1 MSVVTEEKP
10 GVNASKEEKA
20 RIKHGRLYNWFETEM
35 RRQQANRFQMALDED
50 YYDSIQWRPDEI
62 AELKDRGQQ
71 PTVYNEIK
79 PTIDWLIGV
88 ERRTRVDFEVMA
100 RDDDEGA
107 DEDAKCKT
115 KLLKYI
121 ADVNRVEFERSAAAD
136 DCFKAGLGWLEIGI
150 SPDPEDEP
158 IYSRFESW
166 RNILYDSLGTRDD
179 LEDSRYLFRF
189 RTLDLDIA
197 IAYFPDKEREL
208 RASAVHQDKEQF
220 LEYFNGKRLDS
231 SSDYEGTTDKYNMYD
246 YSAWEH
252 NDRERVTLIE
262 AWYKEPTKET
272 TGKGVSAIDRTRMLM
287 QCTIMTAKYIINDS
301 PSPYK
306 HNRFPFVPYWCY
318 RRKKDNAPYSVIRPV
333 RSPQDALNKRMSKA
347 IHVISTNQVIAEA
360 DAFDDNVMTAEEAR
374 DELQAPDAFVLLAK
388 GGLEKL
394 KTHRENDVA
403 QGHLQM
409 AQADREIIRNASGV
423 TSENLGRDTN
433 ATSGI
438 AIQRKSEQGSQQTA
452 EIFDNM
458 LFSRQMEGEIKLSL
472 IEQYYNEAKT
482 FSITGERKKREYV
495 RINQKDPV
503 TGQLL
508 NDMTARK
515 AMFVIGENAWKQTL
529 QQAAFESLMQ
539 LLTQLAPTAPQ
550 VVTALLDTVFELAD
564 LPNKKLVIQRIR
576 QITGMTDPDEPPTP
590 EQQQAQQQQQALQQA
605 QIEAQMAQ
613 AKADIVKAN
622 AQGEQIDADRLKKTI
637 EAVYVAMQASQT
649 IAQVPGV
656 TPVADELLKS
666 VGFRDQNPGMPQA
679 PEMVPL
685 PVDQP
690 TQALPPAPLQADGAA
705 TGIETMTPT
714 DNIQGAG

>member
-1 MSVVTEEKP
+1 MSVVTDEKP
-10 GVNASKEEKA
+10 SASASKEEKA
-20 RIKHGRLYNWFETEM
+20 RIKHGRLYNWFEMEM
-35 RRQQANRFQMALDED
+35 RRQQTNRFQMALDED
-50 YYDSIQWRPDEI
+50 YYDSMQWRPDEI
-62 AELKDRGQQ
+62 AALKERGQQ

-88 ERRTRVDFEVMA
+88 ERRTRVDFDVMA
-100 RDDDEGA
+100 RDDGDGA

-121 ADVNRVEFERSAAAD
+121 ADVNRVEFERSSAAD
-136 DCFKAGLGWLEIGI
+136 DCFKAGLGWLEVGI

-158 IYSRFESW
+158 IYSRHESW
-166 RNILYDSLGTRDD
+166 RNILYDSLGARRD

-189 RTLDLDIA
+189 RTIDLDVA

-208 RASAVHQDKEQF
+208 RASSAQQDREQF

-231 SSDYEGTTDKYNMYD
+231 TSDYEGSTGKYDMYD
-246 YSAWEH
+246 YAAWEH

-272 TGKGVSAIDRTRMLM
+272 TGKGTSAFDRTRMLM
-287 QCTIMTAKYIINDS
+287 QCTIMTSKYIIHDGL
-301 PSPYK
+301 SPYK

-318 RRKKDNAPYSVIRPV
+318 RRKKDNAPYSIARPV

-360 DAFDDNVMTAEEAR
+360 EAFDDNVMTAEEAR
-374 DELQAPDAFVLLAK
+374 DELLAPDAFVLLAK

-394 KTHRENDVA
+394 KTNRENDVA
-403 QGHLQM
+403 QGHLQL
-409 AQADREIIRNASGV
+409 AQSDREIIRNASGV

-438 AIQRKSEQGSQQTA
+438 AIQRKAEQGSQQTA

-458 LFSRQMEGEIKLSL
+458 LFARQIEGEIKLSL
-472 IEQYYNEAKT
+472 IEQYYTEPKI
-482 FSITGERKKREYV
+482 FSITGERKKREYI
-495 RINQKDPV
+495 RINQRDPA
-503 TGQLL
+503 TGQTL

-515 AMFVIGENAWKQTL
+515 AMFVIGENSWKQTL

-539 LLTQLAPTAPQ
+539 LLTQLAPAAPQ

-564 LPNKKLVIQRIR
+564 LPNKKLIVQRIR

-605 QIEAQMAQ
+605 QMKAQIAQ
-613 AKADIVKAN
+613 ANADVVKAN
-622 AQGEQIDADRLKKTI
+622 AQGEQIDADRLKKTV
-637 EAVYVAMQASQT
+637 ESVYVAMQASQT
-649 IAQVPGV
+649 IAEMPQV
-656 TPVADELLKS
+656 TPIADELLKS
-666 VGFRDQNPGMPQA
+666 VGFKDQNPGMPVQSEQA
-679 PEMVPL
+679 QVPI
-685 PVDQP
+685 DESG
-690 TQALPPAPLQADGAA
+690 QALPQQPLEGDGAA

-714 DNIQGAG
+714 DNVHGAG